1 MTQTSKGTKMPRG
14 DKNAIL
20 EYKIKVPSESTQN
33 FISELGRNIDKKFEI
48 NNNMIANLK
57 ELSQTLFKRWFIDFE
72 FPDENGNPYKSS
84 GGDMVVSDLGQI
96 QKKWSV
102 KTLGDVSTSYNTT
115 RKPLSKLERDKMTN
129 IYPYYGATK
138 IIDYVDNYIFD
149 GKFVLVGEDGTVKTS
164 EGHPFIQ
171 YVWGKFWVS
180 NHAHILKG
188 NGISVSNGYQSY

>member
-84 GGDMVVSDLGQI
+84 GRDMVVSDLGQI

-171 YVWGKFWVS
+171 YVWGE
-180 NHAHILKG
+180 ILG
-188 NGISVSNGYQSY
+188 EQSCSHTKR